1 MRWDFKKTAFRSI
14 RDVGLFLT
22 SARSDAQL
30 EALRREFAGGPEAF
44 DRLYENAPQ
53 HDPWASGSPRY
64 HYQRRKYDAL
74 LGLLPARSYRRA
86 LDLGCGLGLFTE
98 RLSAYAEEVVGI
110 DISAVAIRHGAERT
124 RALKNVEMRQG
135 DVMAL
140 GADLDARFD
149 LIVIADTLYYLPA
162 PIQDELLK
170 TVAARVSR
178 LLTPDGIVMLV
189 NHYFPLPNSETRL
202 TLRIHR
208 AFQWSPAFVLLSE
221 HRRAFFLATL
231 LGNADPG
238 RDMSG
243 TSRVP
248 IQSLGSANSRATE
261 PGRTA

>member
-1 MRWDFKKTAFRSI
+1 MRFDFKQTAFRSV

-22 SARSDAQL
+22 SARSDAHLQS
-30 EALRREFAGGPEAF
+30 LRQEFASDPAAF

-64 HYQRRKYDAL
+64 HYQSRKYDAL
-74 LGLLPARSYRRA
+74 LAMLPPRGYRRA

-98 RLSAYAEEVVGI
+98 RLSKYAENVLGI

-135 DVMAL
+135 DLAAL
-140 GADLDARFD
+140 GAEFDGRFD

-162 PIQDELLK
+162 PIQDEVLK
-170 TVAARVSR
+170 TVAARISR
-178 LLTPDGIVMLV
+178 LLTSDGIVMVV
-189 NHYFPLPNSETRL
+189 NHYFPLPNAETRL

-208 AFQWSPAFVLLSE
+208 AFQWSSAFVLLSE

-231 LGNADPG
+231 LGNAG
-238 RDMSG
+238 ALAAAASDMSG
-243 TSRVP
+243 TSV
-248 IQSLGSANSRATE
+248 G
-261 PGRTA
+261 